1 MKKHKLI
8 KDRFDVNHF
17 YINEVLDFVKAR
29 KKVGTKKKKGDKPKN
44 S

>member
-1 MKKHKLI
+1 MKKPKLI

-17 YINEVLDFVKAR
+17 YLNEVLDFVKSR
-29 KKVGTKKKKGDKPKN
+29 KKKKKTKSSKPKN